1 MPGFAE
7 PSLED
12 LLHGY
17 DALPARLV
25 SSLDDRRRMP
35 FRASQFGTLAKKAVP
50 ERRRDGAGT
59 ATGRPAGDS
68 GLTAGT
74 HARVPA
80 LVQTP
85 EAAQ

>member
-1 MPGFAE
+1 MRV
-7 PSLED
+7 
-12 LLHGY
+12 
-17 DALPARLV
+17 ALA
-25 SSLDDRRRMP
+25 SLDDHRRMP
-35 FRASQFGTLAKKAVP
+35 FRASQITTLATGAVP

-74 HARVPA
+74 HAWVPA
-80 LVQTP
+80 LVQTR